1 MTDAATNMRLK
12 LPVTCII
19 LEVILIILFGT
30 LVQYDHETD
39 AREWHNT
46 SHPDY
51 ENDFYFRYPS
61 EWVQGPRSEVR
72 LQSGRVGG
80 SFFLLLILTTY
91 FCCQRDVRFF

>member
-12 LPVTCII
+12 LPVICII

-39 AREWHNT
+39 AREWHNS
-46 SHPDY
+46 SHHGY

-61 EWVQGPRSEVR
+61 EWVKGPRSEVR
-72 LQSGRVGG
+72 LLS
-80 SFFLLLILTTY
+80 
-91 FCCQRDVRFF
+91 VRGAFETF